1 MANEILWSAL
11 GTYTTA
17 IAGAG
22 VAPTLKNLASG
33 GQKIGNAIDNATAKD
48 QYSDWDLYCRFG
60 SAPSAGGSCDLY
72 FIQAVN
78 GTNYQDGDDSVAPPV
93 TAYVGSFPVRAV
105 TTQQRV
111 ALRGLLL
118 PATLFKPL
126 LINNSG
132 QSMTN
137 TDDENILSYR
147 PYNDEIQ

>member
-1 MANEILWSAL
+1 MANKILWSAL

-22 VAPTLKNLASG
+22 VAPTLKNLANG
-33 GQKIGNAIDNATAKD
+33 GQKIGNEIDNTSARD
-48 QYSDWDLYCRFG
+48 QYADWDLYCRFA
-60 SAPSAGGSCDLY
+60 SSPSAGGSCDLY
-72 FIQAVN
+72 FIQAVD

-111 ALRGLLL
+111 DLRQVML
-118 PATLFKPL
+118 PATKFKPL

-132 QSMTN
+132 QAMTN
-137 TDDENILSYR
+137 TDNENILSYR
-147 PYNDEIQ
+147 PYDDEVQ